1 MQTLAT
7 FSPRVEVYSIDEA
20 FLDLSHVPGEQ
31 LHAYGHQIRKTVWRF
46 TGIPVSVG
54 IASTKTLT
62 KVANEVVKKNPV
74 YKGVLSLMHTSGEE
88 LDELL
93 ETLPVEDV
101 WGIGPRY
108 TRLLQ
113 SRDIL
118 TAKDLKYT
126 EQRWVR
132 KHLTVVGE
140 RTVLELRGIACIP
153 LETQAKPKKGIMTAK
168 SFGRAVES
176 REELAEALATYT
188 ARAAEK
194 LRKQG
199 SAVSSIGIFLHTNA
213 FQKDA
218 PQYGNSLTRV
228 LPFPTSFTPDLFN
241 VALDM
246 LRHIYREGY
255 AYKKCGVFLSK
266 IVSQDVLQAD
276 LFGEYSLER
285 EYKKAR
291 LMCVVD
297 LINEWWGSNTL
308 FFGAQGI
315 ERAWK
320 MRQERR
326 SPRYT
331 TRAGDIV
338 VVST

>member
-1 MQTLAT
+1 VC
-7 FSPRVEVYSIDEA
+7 SS
-20 FLDLSHVPGEQ
+20 DL
-31 LHAYGHQIRKTVWRF
+31 
-46 TGIPVSVG
+46 
-54 IASTKTLT
+54 
-62 KVANEVVKKNPV
+62 
-74 YKGVLSLMHTSGEE
+74 
-88 LDELL
+88 
-93 ETLPVEDV
+93 
-101 WGIGPRY
+101 
-108 TRLLQ
+108 
-113 SRDIL
+113 
-118 TAKDLKYT
+118 
-126 EQRWVR
+126 
-132 KHLTVVGE
+132 
-140 RTVLELRGIACIP
+140 
-153 LETQAKPKKGIMTAK
+153 QAKPKKGIMTAK
-168 SFGRAVES
+168 SFGRSVES
-176 REELAEALATYT
+176 REELAEAIATYT
-188 ARAAEK
+188 ARASEK

-199 SAVSSIGIFLHTNA
+199 SAASRIDIFLHTNA

-255 AYKKCGVFLSK
+255 AYKKCGVFLSR
-266 IVSQDVLQAD
+266 IVPQDVLQAD

-297 LINEWWGSNTL
+297 LINEWWGSNAL
-308 FFGAQGI
+308 FFGAQGFD
-315 ERAWK
+315 RVWK

-338 VVST
+338 VVRS